1 MNDFRNLAEAL
12 DNWRKVK
19 DGKTPFVFRFMGSY
33 KDTYILVEDSLEW
46 LQTSLEEV
54 VKELSLKKLDFP
66 E

>member
-1 MNDFRNLAEAL
+1 MA
-12 DNWRKVK
+12 
-19 DGKTPFVFRFMGSY
+19 KTPFVFRFMGSY